1 MHKLTLNLK
10 TGKHFVYPERFV
22 KMKYESKLHVKNICI
37 FWRFKNILKNANDK
51 ITGITFGEEYWTFN
65 MISKKLSES
74 NIQLERNWYDN
85 TCKIHS
91 PRQLN
96 LFNFG
101 PLLGFPVNTVVQANT
116 WTTSPSNVDV
126 KLGLRYVTVSCG
138 CVDINR
144 NFDTVGRK
152 SKVIATIPVTTEQSL
167 NETVTFYDDIRSEV
181 SVLNGDHGVFEFDI
195 STNIGN
201 AVDLNVMFEV
211 YIE

>member
-1 MHKLTLNLK
+1 MNKLTLNLK

-22 KMKYESKLHVKNICI
+22 KTKYESKLHVKNICI
-37 FWRFKNILKNANDK
+37 FWRFKNVLKNANDK
-51 ITGITFGEEYWTFN
+51 ITGNTFGEGYWTFN
-65 MISKKLSES
+65 MISKKLLES

-91 PRQLN
+91 PRQIN
-96 LFNFG
+96 LLNFG
-101 PLLGFPVNTVVQANT
+101 PLLGFPVNTIVQANT

-195 STNIGN
+195 STNIGD
-201 AVDLNVMFEV
+201 AVDLNIMFEV

>member
-1 MHKLTLNLK
+1 M
-10 TGKHFVYPERFV
+10 
-22 KMKYESKLHVKNICI
+22 HVKNICI

-51 ITGITFGEEYWTFN
+51 ITGITFGEGYWTFN

-74 NIQLERNWYDN
+74 NVQLERNWYDN

-91 PRQLN
+91 PRQIN

-116 WTTSPSNVDV
+116 WTNSPSNVDV

-201 AVDLNVMFEV
+201 AVDLNIMFEV

>member
-1 MHKLTLNLK
+1 M
-10 TGKHFVYPERFV
+10 
-22 KMKYESKLHVKNICI
+22 
-37 FWRFKNILKNANDK
+37 
-51 ITGITFGEEYWTFN
+51 
-65 MISKKLSES
+65 
-74 NIQLERNWYDN
+74 
-85 TCKIHS
+85 
-91 PRQLN
+91 
-96 LFNFG
+96 
-101 PLLGFPVNTVVQANT
+101 LGFPVNTVVQANT
-116 WTTSPSNVDV
+116 WTNCPSNVDV

-167 NETVTFYDDIRSEV
+167 NETVTLYDNIRSEV
-181 SVLNGDHGVFEFDI
+181 SVLNGDQGVFEFDI